1 MRGRGGGRGGGRVLR
16 QVRRVEPGHHHAG
29 AGRGEHIAQYTV
41 HSTQYT
47 VHCTQGAPPLHA
59 LHPMRAL
66 LSIPRLPPPR
76 LQRPED
82 WSLAFRDVTTECL
95 TKVSLN

>member
-1 MRGRGGGRGGGRVLR
+1 
-16 QVRRVEPGHHHAG
+16 
-29 AGRGEHIAQYTV
+29 
-41 HSTQYT
+41 
-47 VHCTQGAPPLHA
+47 
-59 LHPMRAL
+59 MRAL

-95 TKVSLN
+95 TKVTRLLLQSAESAESVERVPQDPECRPHLLEVMEAPLFSAIPQHPTYIQRGLQSLVRYRLFLAEG

>member
-1 MRGRGGGRGGGRVLR
+1 
-16 QVRRVEPGHHHAG
+16 
-29 AGRGEHIAQYTV
+29 
-41 HSTQYT
+41 
-47 VHCTQGAPPLHA
+47 
-59 LHPMRAL
+59 MRAL

-95 TKVSLN
+95 TKVTPLLLQRVQSVESV

>member
-1 MRGRGGGRGGGRVLR
+1 
-16 QVRRVEPGHHHAG
+16 
-29 AGRGEHIAQYTV
+29 
-41 HSTQYT
+41 
-47 VHCTQGAPPLHA
+47 
-59 LHPMRAL
+59 MRAL

-95 TKVSLN
+95 TKVTRPAAAECRVQRVPQDPECRPHLLEVMEAPLFSAIPQHPTYIQRGLQSLVRYN

>member
-1 MRGRGGGRGGGRVLR
+1 M
-16 QVRRVEPGHHHAG
+16 
-29 AGRGEHIAQYTV
+29 
-41 HSTQYT
+41 
-47 VHCTQGAPPLHA
+47 HCTQGAPPLHA

-95 TKVSLN
+95 TKVTPLLLQRVQSRELGRGHEYLRP

>member
-1 MRGRGGGRGGGRVLR
+1 
-16 QVRRVEPGHHHAG
+16 
-29 AGRGEHIAQYTV
+29 
-41 HSTQYT
+41 
-47 VHCTQGAPPLHA
+47 
-59 LHPMRAL
+59 MRAL

-95 TKVSLN
+95 TKRFMVRGICAVG

>member
-1 MRGRGGGRGGGRVLR
+1 
-16 QVRRVEPGHHHAG
+16 
-29 AGRGEHIAQYTV
+29 
-41 HSTQYT
+41 
-47 VHCTQGAPPLHA
+47 
-59 LHPMRAL
+59 MRAL

-95 TKVSLN
+95 TKVTLHCCRRVCRV

>member
-1 MRGRGGGRGGGRVLR
+1 
-16 QVRRVEPGHHHAG
+16 
-29 AGRGEHIAQYTV
+29 
-41 HSTQYT
+41 
-47 VHCTQGAPPLHA
+47 
-59 LHPMRAL
+59 MRAL

-95 TKVSLN
+95 TKVTRPAAAECRECRRTPSAGRTCWR

>member
-1 MRGRGGGRGGGRVLR
+1 
-16 QVRRVEPGHHHAG
+16 
-29 AGRGEHIAQYTV
+29 
-41 HSTQYT
+41 
-47 VHCTQGAPPLHA
+47 
-59 LHPMRAL
+59 MRAL

-95 TKVSLN
+95 TKVTPLLLQRVQSRELGRGHEYLRP